1 MDLTY
6 VIRKPLLTEKSTV
19 ANEQNRYAFEVDMG
33 ATKNDIKKA
42 VEKLYK
48 VEVLKVNTSILQSR
62 DRVLRYGKVT
72 GKSRKKAI
80 VRLKDGQTIQ
90 LF

>member
-6 VIRKPLLTEKSTV
+6 VIRKPLLTEKSTI
-19 ANEQNRYAFEVDMG
+19 ANEQNRYAFEVDPR
-33 ATKNDIKKA
+33 ASKVEIKNA

-48 VEVLKVNTSILQSR
+48 VKVLKVNTSVHQAR
-62 DRVLRYGKVT
+62 DRVLRYGKVE
-72 GKSRKKAI
+72 GKTTKKAV
-80 VRLKDGQTIQ
+80 VRLEEGQTIQ